1 MSISLSKL
9 YTCQRFHQHAQNVKG
24 NLNILFIGVIGQ
36 RLQVILDVE
45 LVSRKKLMIN
55 NIITLKIRYYCQ
67 LLWNQLEKSIW
78 GKIFNQ
84 PILKL
89 FKCHINL
96 DVTLVVIVLVKLV
109 NKDIFVL
116 GVVASQTTE
125 EIMLIFAMSALI
137 NIWLEMQIL
146 KTA

>member
-1 MSISLSKL
+1 MSKL

-55 NIITLKIRYYCQ
+55 NIITLKIRYYC
-67 LLWNQLEKSIW
+67 LLLLNQLEKSIW
-78 GKIFNQ
+78 EKIFNLL
-84 PILKL
+84 ILEL
-89 FKCHINL
+89 LKCHINL
-96 DVTLVVIVLVKLV
+96 DVTLVVIVPVKLAS
-109 NKDIFVL
+109 KDIFVL
-116 GVVASQTTE
+116 DAAVSLITE

-137 NIWLEMQIL
+137 NIWLEMQIP
-146 KTA
+146 KAA